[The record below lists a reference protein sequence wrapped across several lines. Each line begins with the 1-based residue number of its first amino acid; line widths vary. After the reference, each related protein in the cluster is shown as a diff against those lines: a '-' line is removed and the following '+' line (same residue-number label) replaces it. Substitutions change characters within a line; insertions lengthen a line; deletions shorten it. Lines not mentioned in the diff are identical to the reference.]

1 MAAGQK
7 IRYHTLNTETFRNQ
21 THDIVDRLLLD
32 SMADEVFVL
41 QTVRDRLD
49 PKTYEDV
56 KRPWSRLPPAAD
68 TSGGTCASSRTPS
81 TSDRSRQQLIWRTI
95 YKRGW

>member
-21 THDIVDRLLLD
+21 THDIVDRLLLE
-32 SMADEVFVL
+32 SKADEVFVL
-41 QTVRDRLD
+41 QTVRGRLD

-56 KRPWSRLPPAAD
+56 RRALEQIAARSRHVGRHLCELAD
-68 TSGGTCASSRTPS
+68 TVDVRPKS
-81 TSDRSRQQLIWRTI
+81 TTI
-95 YKRGW
+95 NLADHI